1 MSVVKDEPQ
10 RRLRA
15 PARRALIEQAARSAF
30 ASDGY
35 QATSMGAIAVAAG
48 VSRPVLYDHFPSKRE
63 LFLALLAA
71 DHAELMQHLVAS
83 VTDLGEDPRERARR
97 TIAAFFAFIDTHPLA
112 ARALSDEPFGD
123 AEILRT
129 QRRLHR
135 QTKAAMLSWFELPED
150 DRGRATAELI
160 YSALAGVAGQRHRR
174 PRLDRQAVVD
184 AAMDV
189 LWSGLG
195 ERYTAARAT
204 SA

>member
-1 MSVVKDEPQ
+1 VSVVKDEPQ

-15 PARRALIEQAARSAF
+15 PARRALIESAARAAF
-30 ASDGY
+30 AADGY

-48 VSRPVLYDHFPSKRE
+48 VSRPVLYDHFPSKRD
-63 LFLALLAA
+63 LFLALLRD
-71 DHAELMQHLVAS
+71 DHAELMQHLAAS
-83 VTDLGEDPRERARR
+83 VAGAGEPPRERARH
-97 TIAAFFAFIDTHPLA
+97 TIEAFFAFIDTHPLA

-123 AEILRT
+123 DEILRVC
-129 QRRLHR
+129 RRLHR
-135 QTKAAMLSWFELPED
+135 RTKEAMLGWFGLPAD
-150 DRGRATAELI
+150 DRGRATVELV

-174 PRLDRQAVVD
+174 PRLNREAVVD

-195 ERYTAARAT
+195 ARYTRARAT